1 MNNESESIRKVSL
14 KEQYIELMRYLVKT
28 YPSQM
33 KKEAGIFLNNRRVTL
48 AESGY
53 RYFME
58 ELEIGEDLSIELN
71 FSDDDMRENIQYY
84 QQLMRK
90 F

>member
-1 MNNESESIRKVSL
+1 MNSESETIRKVSL
-14 KEQYIELMRYLVKT
+14 KEQYIELMKYLVKA